1 MYDWC
6 RNIITIENDIEKL
19 GMSKSTTVAWNQHMR
34 VVPAEIIASNRVKI
48 GNESFT
54 VELDETL
61 FAKSKYD
68 FGRLYPQQWVFG
80 GICQETRPIFTIPV
94 LNRYSATLMALVRT
108 HVRSGT
114 TIMMDHRR
122 CYSGLSSDGFTRLS
136 MLRYYLTEAVWRR
149 RCAGRKQ
156 WFELLLQDFA
166 TLYPPSCPL
175 HMLTAAL
182 SSTSDSELQQFV
194 V

>member
-61 FAKSKYD
+61 FAKRNETNLHHPRSQSLQ
-68 FGRLYPQQWVFG
+68 RHAH
-80 GICQETRPIFTIPV
+80 GIGENSRALWNNDHDGSQEMLLRP
-94 LNRYSATLMALVRT
+94 
-108 HVRSGT
+108 
-114 TIMMDHRR
+114 
-122 CYSGLSSDGFTRLS
+122 
-136 MLRYYLTEAVWRR
+136 
-149 RCAGRKQ
+149 
-156 WFELLLQDFA
+156 LQ
-166 TLYPPSCPL
+166 
-175 HMLTAAL
+175 
-182 SSTSDSELQQFV
+182 
-194 V
+194 